1 MKIYIPTFRRV
12 DNQKTFNNLPDKYK
26 EKVIMVV
33 QEQERDEY
41 KYDCEYLVVGNNIGI
56 AKTREIIYRHAGKSR
71 FGMLD
76 DDTKFFRRNMKYY
89 TKEKSNMDKSKR
101 LMLNEDWDYWFSEVN
116 NLFDNSDIM
125 HIGHRELALPPM
137 GVRYYYN
144 KVIVSV
150 HWLDGNKL
158 MKFIDDVD
166 WNYVKVGEDSLLNL
180 ECSMRGYKNVTSDEI
195 HIDAQ
200 ESVFEKGGCAEFRD
214 SKVDEEEHIK
224 LTRKYPFVIMTNKYK
239 EKKHIGRL
247 RVFKI
252 DIKKAYKSSKMNTLE
267 QFL

>member
-33 QEQERDEY
+33 QEQERDEN

-101 LMLNEDWDYWFSEVN
+101 LMLNDDWDYWFSEVN
-116 NLFDNSDIM
+116 NLFDN
-125 HIGHRELALPPM
+125 
-137 GVRYYYN
+137 
-144 KVIVSV
+144 
-150 HWLDGNKL
+150 LDVCK
-158 MKFIDDVD
+158 
-166 WNYVKVGEDSLLNL
+166 
-180 ECSMRGYKNVTSDEI
+180 
-195 HIDAQ
+195 
-200 ESVFEKGGCAEFRD
+200 
-214 SKVDEEEHIK
+214 
-224 LTRKYPFVIMTNKYK
+224 P
-239 EKKHIGRL
+239 
-247 RVFKI
+247 
-252 DIKKAYKSSKMNTLE
+252 IKKPKSSTFCAFINL
-267 QFL
+267 FFFNLSP